1 MNNPFKSAKNFISRY
16 KKEEWFRAV
25 AVIVIVTALAAVG
38 LGYRQW
44 QEDKEKP
51 PEQFETEQAEDSF
64 LEDIWNDSK
73 LHLAVFA
80 SLSAAL
86 LAVEHNKNR
95 LKQTGKRKRS
105 EAFQGMVEG
114 KLGEQAISI
123 FRFTIVIL

>member
-1 MNNPFKSAKNFISRY
+1 MNNPFKTAKNFISRY

-44 QEDKEKP
+44 QEDKENP
-51 PEQFETEQAEDSF
+51 PEQSETEQAEESL

-86 LAVEHNKNR
+86 LAVEHNKGR
-95 LKQTGKRKRS
+95 LKQTGEK
-105 EAFQGMVEG
+105 EE
-114 KLGEQAISI
+114 E
-123 FRFTIVIL
+123 

>member
-1 MNNPFKSAKNFISRY
+1 MNNPFKAAKNFISRY
-16 KKEEWFRAV
+16 KKEEWLRAV

-51 PEQFETEQAEDSF
+51 PEQFETEQAEESF

-73 LHLAVFA
+73 LHLVVFA

-95 LKQTGKRKRS
+95 LKQTG
-105 EAFQGMVEG
+105 G
-114 KLGEQAISI
+114 KEEK
-123 FRFTIVIL
+123 

>member
-1 MNNPFKSAKNFISRY
+1 MNNPFKTAKNFISRY

-38 LGYRQW
+38 FGYRQW
-44 QEDKEKP
+44 QEDKENP
-51 PEQFETEQAEDSF
+51 PEQSETEQAEESL

-95 LKQTGKRKRS
+95 LKQTG
-105 EAFQGMVEG
+105 G
-114 KLGEQAISI
+114 KEEK
-123 FRFTIVIL
+123 